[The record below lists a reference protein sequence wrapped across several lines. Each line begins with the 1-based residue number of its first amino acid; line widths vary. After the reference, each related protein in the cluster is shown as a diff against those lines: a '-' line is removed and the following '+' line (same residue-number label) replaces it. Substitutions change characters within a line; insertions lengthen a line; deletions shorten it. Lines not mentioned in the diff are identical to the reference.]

1 MSALMQQ
8 QVSVNERERSVH
20 KLNKMK
26 LSTAELS
33 ERSQEQ
39 FIKRLRKYVM
49 VTVMFENDNRP
60 SAPWPITP
68 QIP

>member
-1 MSALMQQ
+1 MSTLMQQ
-8 QVSVNERERSVH
+8 QVLVNERERSVH

-39 FIKRLRKYVM
+39 FIKRL
-49 VTVMFENDNRP
+49 P
-60 SAPWPITP
+60 
-68 QIP
+68 